1 MGFLHS
7 LVRQPSSISANPSPS
22 GMPTTRSALVRRL
35 QPLSRQIRGR
45 LPDLNE
51 TWVTFSA
58 EERAILS
65 RYMPS
70 HVLTELASSCSFVG
84 AMYHH
89 RRANPISFA
98 VERTHFKRV
107 ASSARALLECFEEPS
122 RDWMQLHAIV
132 ELGSGAE
139 RGTANTDELRR
150 LLGILASGC
159 ERHAQKLP
167 LRYPQHTLEYE
178 VRWIARVTEPA
189 GVKTSAAPGSKFTKI
204 VRTCFAAMGIHSDPG
219 RAIRSYIAHRDD
231 DPLRW

>member
-1 MGFLHS
+1 MPITRNS
-7 LVRQPSSISANPSPS
+7 LA
-22 GMPTTRSALVRRL
+22 RRL
-35 QPLSRQIRGR
+35 LPLSRRIRGR

-58 EERAILS
+58 EEKAILM
-65 RYMPS
+65 RYLPS
-70 HVLTELASSCSFVG
+70 HVLPELAESCSFVG

-89 RRANPISFA
+89 QRANPTSFA
-98 VERTHFKRV
+98 VERTHFGRI

-122 RDWMQLHAIV
+122 RDWMQLRGIV
-132 ELGSGAE
+132 EVGSGAE
-139 RGTANTDELRR
+139 RGTVNTDELRR
-150 LLGILASGC
+150 LLDVLAGGC
-159 ERHAQKLP
+159 ERHAEKLP
-167 LRYPQHTLEYE
+167 LRRPRHTLEYE

-219 RAIRSYIAHRDD
+219 RAIRSYIGHRDD